1 MDLPGKY
8 YDSIDLLPG
17 DIIIESSTNCVGFL
31 VKRSRHIDMIED
43 DIYFWH
49 IVWSDP
55 KLIQQFNNLS
65 SVKEF
70 KENGAVILNNSADVL
85 SKSDLICKVN
95 FPDDEEFSQIKEKSY

>member
-55 KLIQQFNNLS
+55 KLIQQFNN
-65 SVKEF
+65 
-70 KENGAVILNNSADVL
+70 
-85 SKSDLICKVN
+85 
-95 FPDDEEFSQIKEKSY
+95 FSQTDYIEEIYLKNTIILGIIIWQSINGGTFEL